1 MCRSKSKRLDLLRH
15 SFATHML
22 ESGVSINYIQL
33 LLGHTSPKTTCI
45 YIHLA
50 RTDAIKFKS
59 PLDTLG
65 DKNND

>member
-1 MCRSKSKRLDLLRH
+1 MKKDASIHTLRH

-22 ESGVSINYIQL
+22 ESGVAINYIQL

-45 YIHLA
+45 YAHLA

-59 PLDTLG
+59 PLDTLENY
-65 DKNND
+65 NND